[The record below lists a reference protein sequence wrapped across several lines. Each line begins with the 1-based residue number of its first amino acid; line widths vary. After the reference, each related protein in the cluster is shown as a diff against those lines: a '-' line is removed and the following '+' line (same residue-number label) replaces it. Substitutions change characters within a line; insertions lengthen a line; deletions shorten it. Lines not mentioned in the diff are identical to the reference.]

1 MANVKALLLN
11 EEEDYE
17 NGGGGGRE
25 EKELVAI
32 SSGSRDYSDRLVLLK
47 QLRALVSRRKRKRRK

>member
-1 MANVKALLLN
+1 MKALLLN

-17 NGGGGGRE
+17 NGGGGE
-25 EKELVAI
+25 ERELVAI